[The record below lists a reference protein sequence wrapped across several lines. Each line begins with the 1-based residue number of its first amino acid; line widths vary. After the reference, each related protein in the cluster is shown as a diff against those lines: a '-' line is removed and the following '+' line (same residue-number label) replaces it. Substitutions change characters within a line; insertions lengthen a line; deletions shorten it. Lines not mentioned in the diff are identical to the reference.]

1 MVECAAVAARAAR
14 EFSFAMS
21 LETEVVLD
29 RRQLR
34 RRLSLWRGLAITGL
48 VLAIGGYLLST
59 DETSGVLAHKH
70 VARVNFTGTITED
83 RAQLEMLRKL
93 RDSKNV
99 SAVLIFVNSP
109 GGTTTGGEAIY
120 EELRQIAE
128 KKPVVAQFG
137 TVAASAG
144 YIVGLAADH
153 IVSRGNTIT
162 GSVGVIMQWPEV
174 TELLNKV
181 GVKMNEV
188 KSGELKAAPSPFGP
202 ADPSSLAVV
211 KEMIDESY
219 RWFASLVETR
229 RNIKLADVP
238 GLEKGRVF
246 SGREA
251 VTFKLV
257 DQLGGEREARRWLE
271 EKRGID
277 KDLKVID
284 WRPSAGTSWG
294 LPSVSA
300 LFGNLFGA
308 QGQQIAEMLARNPAF
323 ATLGLDGLLSVWQPP
338 EN

>member
-1 MVECAAVAARAAR
+1 
-14 EFSFAMS
+14 MS
-21 LETEVVLD
+21 LETEIVLD

-34 RRLSLWRGLAITGL
+34 RRLSFWRGLAITGL
-48 VLAIGGYLLST
+48 ILAIGGYVISA
-59 DETSGVLAHKH
+59 DQTSGVLAQNH

-83 RAQLEMLRKL
+83 RAQLEVLRKL
-93 RDSKNV
+93 SDAKTV
-99 SAVLIFVNSP
+99 SGVIVFVNSP

-120 EELRQIAE
+120 QELRLLAE

-174 TELLNKV
+174 TDLMSKV

-188 KSGELKAAPSPFGP
+188 KSGELKASPSPFAP
-202 ADPSSLAVV
+202 ADQPSLAVV
-211 KEMIDESY
+211 KEMIDDGY
-219 RWFASLVETR
+219 RWFSSLVETR

-251 VTFKLV
+251 LAFKLV
-257 DQLGGEREARRWLE
+257 DELGGEREAQRWLE

-284 WRPSAGTSWG
+284 WRPAAASSWG
-294 LPSVSA
+294 LPLA
-300 LFGNLFGA
+300 MTNLFGNLFGV
-308 QGQQIAEMLARNPAF
+308 QGQQMAEMLARSPAF
-323 ATLGLDGLLSVWQPP
+323 ATLGLDGLLSVWQPS